1 MSITKNDLESL
12 GIVIGIPI
20 VLMAALVIGIVLI
33 GNHYFKNDE
42 RDQTNQKEIEE
53 LTQIIK
59 SGKLD
64 CKFIADM
71 RFKYSGDSFINAM
84 DDSWVK
90 SKMMAYYNANNCGPE
105 WNWWES

>member
-1 MSITKNDLESL
+1 MSINKDDLISV
-12 GIVIGIPI
+12 GYIMGIPMI
-20 VLMAALVIGIVLI
+20 LCAALIIGLVLI
-33 GNHYFKNDE
+33 GNHYFKTDQRDE
-42 RDQTNQKEIEE
+42 TNQKEIEE
-53 LTQIIK
+53 LTQIIN

-71 RFKYSGDSFINAM
+71 RFKYSGDSFLNAM
-84 DDSWVK
+84 DNSWVK